1 MQSMNTCQKTGLS
14 VLSAQNEEE
23 NSKCV
28 GAGMEAC
35 CQQEGSCHV
44 NGDLT
49 VGKAIGEDALA
60 AVGAK
65 ERASLV
71 LSRWFGYRGI
81 VFSSPLAW
89 IGSDLIVIPVYYMT
103 MKRLRR
109 KGEGD
114 WSTS

>member
-1 MQSMNTCQKTGLS
+1 MQSMNTCQKTDCQYYRHRTRRRIP
-14 VLSAQNEEE
+14 SALAQAW
-23 NSKCV
+23 K
-28 GAGMEAC
+28 
-35 CQQEGSCHV
+35 HV
-44 NGDLT
+44 ANKRGVVMATRDLT

>member
-14 VLSAQNEEE
+14 VLSARNEEG

-28 GAGMEAC
+28 GAGIEAC
-35 CQQEGSCHV
+35 CQQEGRCYV

-60 AVGAK
+60 VVGVK
-65 ERASLV
+65 ESASLV
-71 LSRWFGYRGI
+71 LSYRLGYRGI
-81 VFSSPLAW
+81 KFSSPPAW
-89 IGSDLIVIPVYYMT
+89 IGFHIIVIPAHYDAM
-103 MKRLRR
+103 RRFGR

>member
-14 VLSAQNEEE
+14 VLSARNEEE

-35 CQQEGSCHV
+35 CQQEGRCYV

-60 AVGAK
+60 AVGVK
-65 ERASLV
+65 ESASLV
-71 LSRWFGYRGI
+71 LSYRLGYRGI
-81 VFSSPLAW
+81 KFSSPLAW
-89 IGSDLIVIPVYYMT
+89 IGFHIIVIPSHYDAM
-103 MKRLRR
+103 RRFGR

>member
-14 VLSAQNEEE
+14 VLSARNEEE

-89 IGSDLIVIPVYYMT
+89 IGFHIIVIPAHYDAM
-103 MKRLRR
+103 RRFGR

>member
-14 VLSAQNEEE
+14 VLSARNEEE

-60 AVGAK
+60 VVGAK
-65 ERASLV
+65 ESASLV
-71 LSRWFGYRGI
+71 LSYRLGYRGI
-81 VFSSPLAW
+81 KFSSPLAW
-89 IGSDLIVIPVYYMT
+89 IGFHIIVIPAHYNAM
-103 MKRLRR
+103 RRFGR